1 MTTPD
6 NTIHTTTYT
15 ISHQVELAVSHTD
28 QRTWVRSSRYG
39 HDAGPGRTVHELV
52 MLTAGKPYYVR
63 VRYRDQMGWSA
74 SSKTAHFG
82 LRYVLVIQGR
92 DECSLFTP
100 DWYSNIGLLV
110 CYRCTRDSSNLK
122 RVHISYLCAQRLH
135 GPPRGAPPAPGAR
148 SRERGAAAAT
158 VV

>member
-1 MTTPD
+1 MYTPDNTPD
-6 NTIHTTTYT
+6 NTIHLTTYT
-15 ISHQVELAVSHTD
+15 ISYQVELAVSHTE

-82 LRYVLVIQGR
+82 LRYVLGIKGR
-92 DECSLFTP
+92 DEYSLLTT
-100 DWYSNIGLLV
+100 DWYSNIGHV
-110 CYRCTRDSSNLK
+110 TG
-122 RVHISYLCAQRLH
+122 VHAIVL
-135 GPPRGAPPAPGAR
+135 
-148 SRERGAAAAT
+148 T
-158 VV
+158 

>member
-1 MTTPD
+1 MYTPD
-6 NTIHTTTYT
+6 NTPDNTVHLTTYT
-15 ISHQVELAVSHTD
+15 ISYQVELAVSHTE

-82 LRYVLVIQGR
+82 LRYVLGIDVMSIHYLR
-92 DECSLFTP
+92 P
-100 DWYSNIGLLV
+100 IGVQTSVMLQV
-110 CYRCTRDSSNLK
+110 CTR
-122 RVHISYLCAQRLH
+122 
-135 GPPRGAPPAPGAR
+135 
-148 SRERGAAAAT
+148 
-158 VV
+158 

>member
-1 MTTPD
+1 MYTPDNTPD
-6 NTIHTTTYT
+6 NTIHLTTYT
-15 ISHQVELAVSHTD
+15 ISYQVELAVSHTE

-82 LRYVLVIQGR
+82 LRYVLGIKGR
-92 DECSLFTP
+92 DEYSLLTT
-100 DWYSNIGLLV
+100 DWYSNIGHVTGVHAIVLTKVCTLL
-110 CYRCTRDSSNLK
+110 SSL
-122 RVHISYLCAQRLH
+122 RTASART
-135 GPPRGAPPAPGAR
+135 PPWRPPSPR
-148 SRERGAAAAT
+148 RPLS
-158 VV
+158 

>member
-1 MTTPD
+1 MLCVTPDVGRRGVLLHTHTLAQSMYTPDNTPD
-6 NTIHTTTYT
+6 NTIHLATYT
-15 ISHQVELAVSHTD
+15 ISYQVELAVSHTE

-82 LRYVLVIQGR
+82 LRYVLGIDVMSIHYLRPIGIQTSVILQ
-92 DECSLFTP
+92 
-100 DWYSNIGLLV
+100 V
-110 CYRCTRDSSNLK
+110 CTR
-122 RVHISYLCAQRLH
+122 
-135 GPPRGAPPAPGAR
+135 
-148 SRERGAAAAT
+148 
-158 VV
+158 